1 MKENERKQSELMN
14 NMGRQQ
20 EEMDILRAEK
30 QKALLENKQLMA
42 AAERQKVNE
51 LVGGSLLV

>member
-20 EEMDILRAEK
+20 EEMDILRAE
-30 QKALLENKQLMA
+30 NK
-42 AAERQKVNE
+42 RHYWRISN
-51 LVGGSLLV
+51 

>member
-1 MKENERKQSELMN
+1 MKENDRKQSELMN

-42 AAERQKVNE
+42 AAELQKVNE